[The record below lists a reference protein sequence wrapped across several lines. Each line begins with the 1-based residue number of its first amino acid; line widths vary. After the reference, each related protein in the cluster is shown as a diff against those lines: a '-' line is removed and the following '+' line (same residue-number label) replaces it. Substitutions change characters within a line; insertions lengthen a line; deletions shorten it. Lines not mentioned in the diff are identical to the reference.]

1 MTDMTENNGLRA
13 GNTLFAENIKRRDY
27 TATLAAEALRA
38 GIYTESDVDKLRR
51 GLMDTLA
58 VVIGYSSSGES
69 SSVRLDTANGFMQC
83 ILYNCDTCLLAC
95 GNDYEAAQMLRE
107 SRRKS
112 CTTADTPSIG
122 RDMPR
127 QSDCLQMSGIPARWR
142 HRRRTTMP

>member
-58 VVIGYSSSGES
+58 VVIGYSSRGES

-107 SRRKS
+107 IKQEIERRKN
-112 CTTADTPSIG
+112 
-122 RDMPR
+122 
-127 QSDCLQMSGIPARWR
+127 L
-142 HRRRTTMP
+142 